1 MVKEL
6 SYSTHSHVM
15 ESWEQVRRIK
25 NYEEVAGAVLFQR
38 YVCFDQ
44 NWWYRSSIQPQK
56 YSRILSFFQ
65 WRRLFEKCP
74 PAKVLFGFPI
84 DIDPTSPEVLKSKRF
99 LMHAAYLIQMI
110 DTALNMLGP
119 DIELLTEIM
128 HELGLK
134 HVRYGVKPEMFPI
147 MGDALVHTLET
158 TLKGNFTEPVKEA
171 WLQVYAALSQDM
183 IRAQLQAKR
192 RGKE

>member
-1 MVKEL
+1 
-6 SYSTHSHVM
+6 
-15 ESWEQVRRIK
+15 
-25 NYEEVAGAVLFQR
+25 
-38 YVCFDQ
+38 
-44 NWWYRSSIQPQK
+44 
-56 YSRILSFFQ
+56 
-65 WRRLFEKCP
+65 
-74 PAKVLFGFPI
+74 
-84 DIDPTSPEVLKSKRF
+84 
-99 LMHAAYLIQMI
+99 
-110 DTALNMLGP
+110 MLGP